1 MCLDYLD
8 DVIVTGRTFSEH
20 LANLQKVITCLDEA
34 GLRLKK
40 PQKCFFT
47 MREVGYLGYVYLVSV
62 DGISDDLLSV
72 SFMRLPLT

>member
-20 LANLQKVITCLDEA
+20 LVNLQKVLTCLDEA

-40 PQKCFFT
+40 LQKCFFA
-47 MREVGYLGYVYLVSV
+47 MREVGYLGYLVSV

-72 SFMRLPLT
+72 CFMRLP

>member
-8 DVIVTGRTFSEH
+8 DIIVTGRTFSEH
-20 LANLQKVITCLDEA
+20 LANLQKVLTCLDEA

-47 MREVGYLGYVYLVSV
+47 MWEVGYLGYRVSV

-72 SFMRLPLT
+72 SLMRFLLA